1 MNVWE
6 PYRRGLRNGRKG
18 AMVDEQILL
27 KNPSGTLRFTARET
41 TRSYSSTLLY
51 FTLIAGVEGSTST
64 ELVPEFESMWQ
75 EASRVFY
82 R

>member
-1 MNVWE
+1 MTIN
-6 PYRRGLRNGRKG
+6 L
-18 AMVDEQILL
+18 I

-51 FTLIAGVEGSTST
+51 FTLLSGMGLLPARRDKSESARPTGGGADRVSGAT
-64 ELVPEFESMWQ
+64 EQL
-75 EASRVFY
+75 R